1 MTKTALIIEDEKLT
15 ADRLIKLLADL
26 TDVEVIDHLSSVN
39 AAKSWFE
46 SNTLP
51 DIIFLDIHLGDGT
64 GFDILDFVVG
74 FPFIIFTTAYDKYTL
89 EAFQYNSVDYL
100 LKPIKP
106 KELIKAV
113 QKVEKLSQAQAQMV
127 SIDKLKATIE
137 KKYKT
142 RFLFKVGSKF
152 QRMNVVDL
160 AYFYSHDGLNYA
172 RSCEGETFIS
182 DHIMDELEQL
192 LDPQDFFRCNRGM
205 ILRADNI
212 KEIHSYFN
220 GRLLLKLN
228 PTFDHGEVL
237 VSREK
242 VKAFKQWLDE

>member
-1 MTKTALIIEDEKLT
+1 MTKTALIIEDEQLT
-15 ADRLIKLLADL
+15 ADRLQKLLTEL
-26 TDVEVIDHLSSVN
+26 TDIEIIAHLTSVN
-39 AAKSWFE
+39 AAKTWFE
-46 SNTLP
+46 SNSLP
-51 DIIFLDIHLGDGT
+51 DIIFLDIHLDDGT
-64 GFDILDFVVG
+64 GFDVLDLVVG
-74 FPFIIFTTAYDKYTL
+74 FPYIIFTTAYDKYTL

-113 QKVEKLSQAQAQMV
+113 QKVDKLSQSHNQMV

-152 QRMNVVDL
+152 QRMNIGDL
-160 AYFYSHDGLNYA
+160 AYFYSHDGVNYA
-172 RSCEGETFIS
+172 RGCNGETFMT

-192 LDPQDFFRCNRGM
+192 LDPKDFFRCNRGM

-212 KEIHSYFN
+212 NEIHSYFN

-228 PTFDHGEVL
+228 PVYDHGEVL